1 MRNRR
6 IKDIIARQ
14 ELLAVGPDQTA
25 REAAR
30 QMVARNVAAAVVA
43 DADGRLLGIFTE
55 RDMLRRV
62 VAAGLDPDRTKVSQ
76 VMTAKPHAVAPDA
89 TGLEAMRVMQER
101 HVRHLPVAADGRA
114 LGIVSI
120 RDFLG
125 AEADEVRREEENRE
139 RLWEA

>member
-14 ELLAVGPDQTA
+14 KLLSVGPGETA

-30 QMVARNVAAAVVA
+30 KMVARNIAAVLVA

-62 VAAGLDPDRTKVSQ
+62 VAEGLDPDRTQVSQ
-76 VMTAKPHAVAPDA
+76 VMTARPHAVAPDA

-101 HVRHLPVAADGRA
+101 RVRHLPVAADGRA

-125 AEADEVRREEENRE
+125 AEVDEVRHEQDHRE

>member
-1 MRNRR
+1 MRLRKIR
-6 IKDIIARQ
+6 DIVAHQR
-14 ELLAVGPDQTA
+14 LLTVRPDETV

-30 QMVARNVAAAVVA
+30 KMVERNVAAALVV
-43 DADGRLLGIFTE
+43 DAQGRLAGIFTE

-62 VAAGLDPDRTKVSQ
+62 VADGRDPDRTEVAKA
-76 VMTAKPHAVAPDA
+76 MTANPHVVAPDA
-89 TGLEAMRVMQER
+89 TGLEAVRVMQER

-114 LGIVSI
+114 VGIVSI

-125 AEADEVRREEENRE
+125 VEVDEVRREQESRE

>member
-1 MRNRR
+1 MRDRKIR
-6 IKDIIARQ
+6 DIVARQ
-14 ELLAVGPDQTA
+14 RLLTVRPDETV

-30 QMVARNVAAAVVA
+30 KMVERNVAAALVV
-43 DADGRLLGIFTE
+43 DADGRLAGIFTE

-62 VAAGLDPDRTKVSQ
+62 VAEGRDPDRTEIAKA
-76 VMTAKPHAVAPDA
+76 MTAKPHVVTPDA

-125 AEADEVRREEENRE
+125 VEVDEVRREQESRE

>member
-6 IKDIIARQ
+6 IRDIIGPQ
-14 ELLAVGPDQTA
+14 KLAVVKPDETVREGA
-25 REAAR
+25 RK
-30 QMVARNVAAAVVA
+30 MVASNVAAMLVV
-43 DADGRLLGIFTE
+43 DAGGKLVGIFTE

-62 VAAGLDPDRTKVSQ
+62 VAEGRDPDRTEVAK
-76 VMTAKPHAVAPDA
+76 VMTARPHVVSPDT
-89 TGLEAMRVMQER
+89 TGVEAMRIMQER
-101 HVRHLPVAADGRA
+101 RVRHLPVAADGRA

-125 AEADEVRREEENRE
+125 AEADEVRREQKNRE

>member
-6 IKDIIARQ
+6 IRDIIGPQ
-14 ELLAVGPDQTA
+14 KLAVVKPDETVREGA
-25 REAAR
+25 RK
-30 QMVARNVAAAVVA
+30 MVASNVAAMLVV
-43 DADGRLLGIFTE
+43 DAGGKLVGIFTE

-62 VAAGLDPDRTKVSQ
+62 VAEGRDPDRTEVAK
-76 VMTAKPHAVAPDA
+76 VMTARPHVVSPDT
-89 TGLEAMRVMQER
+89 TGVEAMRIMQELR
-101 HVRHLPVAADGRA
+101 VRHLPVAADGRA

-125 AEADEVRREEENRE
+125 AEADEVRREQKNRE

>member
-6 IKDIIARQ
+6 IKDLIARQ
-14 ELLAVGPDQTA
+14 TLLSVGPDETA

-30 QMVARNVAAAVVA
+30 KMAARNVAAALVA
-43 DADGRLLGIFTE
+43 DADGQLLGIFTE
-55 RDMLRRV
+55 RDMLHRV
-62 VAAGLDPDRTKVSQ
+62 VAEGLDPDRTKVSQ
-76 VMTAKPHAVAPDA
+76 VMTARPHAIAPDA
-89 TGLEAMRVMQER
+89 SGLEAMRVMQER
-101 HVRHLPVAADGRA
+101 HVRHLPVAVDGRA

-125 AEADEVRREEENRE
+125 AEVDEARHEQDRRE